1 MHENQAT
8 ETAYPAR
15 PLYVNQADVQKHFQ
29 QFVFLNLRYIIFD
42 LYLFCIAFLHLHFL
56 CIYDFL
62 FLHFLSA
69 VAFVCI
75 FKIHFFALHAAFFSR
90 FKISKISPQA
100 ANTNQTL

>member
-62 FLHFLSA
+62 FFCIFFLQLLLFAFLRSIFLHYMLHF
-69 VAFVCI
+69 
-75 FKIHFFALHAAFFSR
+75 FKIQNF
-90 FKISKISPQA
+90 
-100 ANTNQTL
+100 

>member
-75 FKIHFFALHAAFFSR
+75 FKIHFFALHAAFFQD
-90 FKISKISPQA
+90 SKF
-100 ANTNQTL
+100 LR